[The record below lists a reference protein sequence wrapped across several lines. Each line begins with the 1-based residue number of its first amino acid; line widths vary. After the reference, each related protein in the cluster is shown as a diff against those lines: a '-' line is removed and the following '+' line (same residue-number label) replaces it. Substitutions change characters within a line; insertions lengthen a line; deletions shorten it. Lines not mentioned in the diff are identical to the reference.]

1 MKTFVIGDIHGR
13 RAQLNLLLEMLP
25 REPNTDTLVFLG
37 DLIDRGVDAP
47 GVVSDVIALEREAPA
62 HVHCLRGNHEQM
74 LLDFLDEGATIW
86 LKPIIG
92 GERTFEQYTGEQLLI
107 TKEEDYEAA
116 RQQLKEI
123 IPAEHLDFIRRTP
136 FYYEDDYALY
146 VHAGLDHGK
155 HPSETDSQ
163 QLLWTRSK
171 DFYLHYRGK
180 PCLFGHTPTAFLP
193 YRGRVGRHGIY
204 IFHSAIGLDSGY
216 NHNSPL
222 SCLQLPDF
230 VLYQSYAN
238 GHTTRHHITA
248 FIPEELRAMQDKS
261 KKEKGKSAGEPL

>member
-1 MKTFVIGDIHGR
+1 MNTFVIGDIHGR
-13 RAQLNLLLEMLP
+13 RMQLNLLTEMLP
-25 REPNTDTLVFLG
+25 RDPATDTLVFLG
-37 DLIDRGVDAP
+37 DLIDRGMDAP
-47 GVVSDVIALEREAPA
+47 GVVSDVIALDSEAPGR
-62 HVHCLRGNHEQM
+62 VHCLRGNHEQM

-86 LKPIIG
+86 LKPVIG
-92 GERTFEQYTGEQLLI
+92 GERTFEQYTGNPPLI
-107 TKEEDYEAA
+107 LKEDDYAEA
-116 RQQLKEI
+116 RRQLKAS
-123 IPAEHLDFIRRTP
+123 IPAEHLAFIRRTP

-155 HPSETDSQ
+155 HPRDTDSQ
-163 QLLWTRSK
+163 QLLWARSK
-171 DFYLHYRGK
+171 DFYLHYHGK

-230 VLYQSYAN
+230 VLYQSFAN

-248 FIPEELRAMQDKS
+248 FIPEELRAMRKAAS
-261 KKEKGKSAGEPL
+261 ST